1 MTGAI
6 LVVGAGATGGF
17 FGAPQAQHG
26 RDVTFLVREPRAA
39 ALREHGLRVAGP
51 GRDDVIRPQLV
62 TAAALDA
69 RYDVILLAV
78 KATALGPAMA
88 DLAPAA
94 GDRAAIIPFL
104 NGMGHLAALNDR
116 FGPDRVLG
124 GVVKVAT
131 ELEADG
137 TIRQLAPPASMV
149 IGEQNASRAARAARL
164 AELLSGAGFEVS
176 QAADITAA
184 MWHKWVFIAALG
196 ALTGL
201 LRGSVGEIMAQ
212 PGGAAAGPAIL
223 AEAAAVS
230 AAAGYPLPPAE
241 RDATLGVLTR
251 AGSAMT
257 SSLSRD
263 LRAERPT
270 EVEPILGDL
279 ARRAAQAGLATPL
292 IDLAVLALRI
302 HESRLGTPSGS

>member
-1 MTGAI
+1 VTGAI

-17 FGAPQAQHG
+17 FGGRLAQHG
-26 RDVTFLVREPRAA
+26 RDVTFLVREQRAA
-39 ALREHGLRVAGP
+39 ALREHGLRVSGP
-51 GRDDVIRPQLV
+51 GGGDVIRPRLV

-69 RYDVILLAV
+69 RYDLILLAV
-78 KATALGPAMA
+78 KATALGPAMS
-88 DLAPAA
+88 DLAPAV
-94 GDRAAIIPFL
+94 GDRAAIVPFL
-104 NGMGHLAALNDR
+104 NGLGHLAALNGR

-137 TIRQLAPPASMV
+137 TIRQLAPSASMV
-149 IGEQNASRAARAARL
+149 IGEQNGSPAARAARL

-176 QAADITAA
+176 GSADIMAA

-241 RDATLGVLTR
+241 RDATLAVLTR

-263 LRAERPT
+263 LRAGRRT

-292 IDLAVLALRI
+292 IDLATLALRI